1 MAFPCANTE
10 LGLGVMVC
18 SVMGLG
24 MYEGY
29 LLTKKRSLDMETV
42 RFITRYRSTQQ
53 YFSVLFSYAHPV
65 LSCARYGWENLLP
78 SFIWKTK
85 QAATIVRAQG
95 REFPSKLL
103 WTPSHPIT
111 SEEAS
116 RQVHPQCMDP
126 KLAHRLTVCCCCY
139 VSLSYRACKR
149 CEPWSLA
156 LSALHK

>member
-1 MAFPCANTE
+1 
-10 LGLGVMVC
+10 MVC

-42 RFITRYRSTQQ
+42 RFITRYAAPKTFLCPFLF
-53 YFSVLFSYAHPV
+53 FSRN
-65 LSCARYGWENLLP
+65 CTRYGWENLLP

-116 RQVHPQCMDP
+116 RQVPAPCLDA
-126 KLAHRLTVCCCCY
+126 KLDHSR
-139 VSLSYRACKR
+139 
-149 CEPWSLA
+149 
-156 LSALHK
+156 